1 MDAAR
6 SPLTE
11 DDLYARFDALGIAY
25 VTHRHRPIF
34 TVEEGR
40 DLKAALPGGHSKNL
54 FLKDKKGRLALLCAR
69 GETRIDL
76 TAFSKAVGAAG
87 RFSFGSAEL
96 LEATLGVRPGSVTI
110 FALINDPAATVTL
123 YLDEALL
130 ACDPVNFHPLRNDA
144 TTAISPEDLARFVAS
159 TGRTWRRVAFDPDGA
174 PRLIDDDAASAHIG
188 ATH

>member
-11 DDLYARFDALGIAY
+11 DDLYARFAALGIAH

-54 FLKDKKGRLALLCAR
+54 FLKDKKGRLALLCAKD
-69 GETRIDL
+69 ETRIDL
-76 TAFSKAVGAAG
+76 TAFAKLVGAG

-110 FALINDPAATVTL
+110 FSLINDPAATVTL
-123 YLDEALL
+123 YLDDALL

-144 TTAISPEDLARFVAS
+144 TTAVSPEDLARFVAS

-174 PRLIDDDAASAHIG
+174 PRLIDDTPGAAHIG
-188 ATH
+188 AAH